1 MEKNYKE
8 DLSRD
13 DTIRLT
19 IKSLLEVVQ
28 TGAKN
33 IEITVM
39 ESYGKKT
46 VSCHVGVTLHSQYLL
61 TRYSPHHRSSRM
73 RRSRRSSNRS
83 RLKRRPRPSANVLEL
98 QPSLNPLLASV
109 GTLR

>member
-1 MEKNYKE
+1 LEKNYKE
-8 DLSRD
+8 DQSRD

-39 ESYGKKT
+39 ESYGKTT
-46 VSCHVGVTLHSQYLL
+46 VSPGLFRSDARASNSYSFATSPRALHIY
-61 TRYSPHHRSSRM
+61 RS
-73 RRSRRSSNRS
+73 
-83 RLKRRPRPSANVLEL
+83 
-98 QPSLNPLLASV
+98 
-109 GTLR
+109 

>member
-46 VSCHVGVTLHSQYLL
+46 VS
-61 TRYSPHHRSSRM
+61 RDSRIAP
-73 RRSRRSSNRS
+73 RRH
-83 RLKRRPRPSANVLEL
+83 
-98 QPSLNPLLASV
+98 
-109 GTLR
+109 